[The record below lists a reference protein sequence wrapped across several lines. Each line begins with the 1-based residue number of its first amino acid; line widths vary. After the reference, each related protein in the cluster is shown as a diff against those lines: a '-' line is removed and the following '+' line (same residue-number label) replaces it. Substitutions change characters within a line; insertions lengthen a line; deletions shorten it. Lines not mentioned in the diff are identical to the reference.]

1 MYKRNSNT
9 DKARSIY
16 NKLYTDNC
24 IFRYKQAEYIEVITV
39 VAWLE
44 LWKGCAEEFGTT
56 GSQIPEAEDFL
67 PRSSRSGKWS
77 NNDRQESRVWK
88 SSSTRSLYPSSRS
101 NFSVAN
107 PDPVGSGIRILS
119 AQTPNKQKSRLP
131 WVVEGLRC
139 EKILMNNLTNVSRGE
154 VG

>member
-77 NNDRQESRVWK
+77 NNDRPE
-88 SSSTRSLYPSSRS
+88 
-101 NFSVAN
+101 
-107 PDPVGSGIRILS
+107 VGSE
-119 AQTPNKQKSRLP
+119 SRLP
-131 WVVEGLRC
+131 QGLYIRLAVLISVLRIQIRSDP
-139 EKILMNNLTNVSRGE
+139 ESGSLVHKHPINKSRDCLE
-154 VG
+154 LLRV